1 MGDGGAEA
9 FGEMLKQNSGLV
21 ELTASGNGIT
31 AEGAVTLAG
40 GICKSD
46 SLAAVFLDQNDF
58 RSAGGLAMKD
68 AVERNK
74 GLVVL
79 RIENTNTPAG
89 VRAHMDALLNA
100 RLEQQE
106 RENGPTFA

>member
-1 MGDGGAEA
+1 MGDAGAQA
-9 FGEMLKQNSGLV
+9 FGDMLKQNSGLV
-21 ELTASGNGIT
+21 ELSASGNGIGT
-31 AEGAVTLAG
+31 EGAIALAEG
-40 GICKSD
+40 ICLSE
-46 SLAAVFLDQNDF
+46 SLAACFLDQNDF
-58 RSAGGLAMKD
+58 RSEGGLAMKD

-106 RENGPTFA
+106 RESGAAFV

>member
-1 MGDGGAEA
+1 MGNLGAQA
-9 FGEMLKQNSGLV
+9 FGEMLKTNTGLV
-21 ELTASGNGIT
+21 EISASGNGIGAAGAIGL
-31 AEGAVTLAG
+31 AEG
-40 GICKSD
+40 ICLSE

-58 RSAGGLAMKD
+58 GSEGGLAMKD
-68 AVERNK
+68 AVERNT

-89 VRAHMDALLNA
+89 VRAHMDALLLA

-106 RENGPTFA
+106 RENGAAFA